1 MEFCQQK
8 SCLQR
13 KAWTVLVD
21 SDPNRSVCGW
31 ATNGSLPLEVNP
43 LYHAARRTRE
53 FEHVV
58 VDTNASLGADEF
70 KEAAAG
76 SDLLIIFKTGIRRFV
91 AYQKAALAGVPVY
104 KAHDPRGRGSLVGLS
119 FGWKGNFERWEIKK
133 ADSPALLR

>member
-8 SCLQR
+8 SYLQR
-13 KAWTVLVD
+13 KASTVLVD
-21 SDPNRSVCGW
+21 SDPNQSVCGW
-31 ATNGSLPLEVNP
+31 ATNGSLPLEVIP

-76 SDLLIIFKTGIRRFV
+76 SDLLTILKPVYGVLWPIRRP
-91 AYQKAALAGVPVY
+91 L
-104 KAHDPRGRGSLVGLS
+104 
-119 FGWKGNFERWEIKK
+119 
-133 ADSPALLR
+133 

>member
-1 MEFCQQK
+1 M
-8 SCLQR
+8 
-13 KAWTVLVD
+13 D

-31 ATNGSLPLEVNP
+31 ATNGSLPLEVIP

-76 SDLLIIFKTGIRRFV
+76 SDLLTILKPVYGVLWPIRRP
-91 AYQKAALAGVPVY
+91 L
-104 KAHDPRGRGSLVGLS
+104 
-119 FGWKGNFERWEIKK
+119 
-133 ADSPALLR
+133 